1 MENINAYKAL
11 AFFDLDGTLLNG
23 QSQLDPDVI
32 DAIHEI
38 RRNGVLPFIAT
49 GRGHFELDNIME
61 ATGITGAVA
70 MNGQYIV
77 LDGQTIYKDPIS
89 IENIEKLL
97 EFFELPIRCDN
108 NVDEV
113 YNQMFYDKKTSSGK
127 IKIVALKK
135 IGEAFIDSS
144 NDVANIK
151 KAIEYIAK

>member
-1 MENINAYKAL
+1 MKISKSYLNFLN
-11 AFFDLDGTLLNG
+11 FLL
-23 QSQLDPDVI
+23 
-32 DAIHEI
+32 
-38 RRNGVLPFIAT
+38 
-49 GRGHFELDNIME
+49 
-61 ATGITGAVA
+61 
-70 MNGQYIV
+70 
-77 LDGQTIYKDPIS
+77 
-89 IENIEKLL
+89 
-97 EFFELPIRCDN
+97 DN